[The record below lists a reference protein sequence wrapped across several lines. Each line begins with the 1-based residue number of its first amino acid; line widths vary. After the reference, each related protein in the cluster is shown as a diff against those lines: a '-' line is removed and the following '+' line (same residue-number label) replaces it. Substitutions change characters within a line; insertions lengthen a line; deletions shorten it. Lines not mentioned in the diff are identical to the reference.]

1 VGDPNQLYYLQSR
14 LRRVEGS
21 VLEVGSKDYGST
33 MPFRERLDYTGSY
46 VGVDMEDGT
55 GVDVVGDL
63 SAGLCGLEPGQFSL
77 VICCSVLE
85 HVQRPWLMA
94 DHLTQLMRPGGYLFV
109 AVPWVWRYHGYP
121 EDYYR
126 FSHRGVM
133 VLFPQIEWSD
143 HSFATYIQGK
153 TIPIRDGSDAQAICD
168 RLAVMSA
175 TPEGNQKYLPYM
187 QVLMLGNKR

>member
-1 VGDPNQLYYLQSR
+1 MGDANQLYYLQNFVKG
-14 LRRVEGS
+14 VEGS
-21 VLEVGSKDYGST
+21 VLEVGAKDYGST
-33 MPFRERLDYTGSY
+33 MPFRRQIEHSGTY
-46 VGVDMEDGT
+46 VGVDMEAGP

-63 SAGLCGLEPGQFSL
+63 SASLCGLEPGQFSL

-94 DHLTQLMRPGGYLFV
+94 ENLTRLLRPGGTMFI

-133 VLFPQIEWSD
+133 VLFPEIEWRNPF
-143 HSFATYIQGK
+143 FATYLQGQG
-153 TIPIRDGSDAQAICD
+153 IPIGEKDVQDICD
-168 RLAVMSA
+168 RLAMTQQ
-175 TPEGNQKYLPYM
+175 TPHGVQKYLPYL
-187 QVLMLGNKR
+187 QVMMIGNKRE